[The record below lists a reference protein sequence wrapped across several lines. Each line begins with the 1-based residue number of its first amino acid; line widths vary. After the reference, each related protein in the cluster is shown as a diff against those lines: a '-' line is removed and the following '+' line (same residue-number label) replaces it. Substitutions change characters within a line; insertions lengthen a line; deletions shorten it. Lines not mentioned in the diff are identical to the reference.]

1 MRGWSEGTGAKQ
13 GRDRGAGGDRKACI
27 RDYSRAYMGTAI
39 HTFRQVVPSAGCML
53 HPRRRGSCRA
63 RERGSGGPEPK
74 DSRGLWVWAGRTGMD
89 EGGGV
94 GCSPCPGLG
103 VLPVNNF
110 GTLGRDILLVQVD
123 LEGEQNRNRVSRAI
137 IDGGLRNHHNR
148 LQLVT
153 VA

>member
-1 MRGWSEGTGAKQ
+1 
-13 GRDRGAGGDRKACI
+13 
-27 RDYSRAYMGTAI
+27 
-39 HTFRQVVPSAGCML
+39 
-53 HPRRRGSCRA
+53 
-63 RERGSGGPEPK
+63 
-74 DSRGLWVWAGRTGMD
+74 MD

-94 GCSPCPGLG
+94 GCSHCLGLG